1 MHEETIVYVY
11 VPDDGVYGTIIS
23 QGAWASL
30 IQYYE
35 DGIEYKIE
43 IGDYKSINTQLI
55 DTVNIFD
62 NFNIE
67 GKYFNF
73 IFPKSSI

>member
-11 VPDDGVYGTIIS
+11 VPDEGVYGTIIS
-23 QGAWASL
+23 QGAWVSL

-43 IGDYKSINTQLI
+43 MSNDEFIVIDEIGIGYETGENYQ
-55 DTVNIFD
+55 
-62 NFNIE
+62 
-67 GKYFNF
+67 
-73 IFPKSSI
+73 